1 MRSSGDWKP
10 AVRYQPGLFPW
21 SLPAWL
27 ADAAFSLGPH
37 VVLSLGRHIPGGSV
51 CPDFLFLGDGWMASP
66 TQWTGIL
73 ANSRRQ
79 WRTGKPGVLR
89 SMGSQSRTQLR
100 DWTMTNEDTS
110 LTWLEPTLRTS
121 FCLKHLSQGP
131 VSEYSHILRPWE
143 GCEDF
148 NIMIWW
154 WWGTQVNTIQ
164 RIGWGAFSLSLQFS
178 NGSSKNHWFSVCPA
192 FPGCKDKSD
201 DFHTPYRLELS
212 LKAFQVLLTLSF
224 TWVHWRKRLQLL
236 DLGCWLERK

>member
-1 MRSSGDWKP
+1 MRSPCVHCKRRLLAAAAEHGGVRAPLEAQTGLKQRDFMRSSGDWKP

-100 DWTMTNEDTS
+100 D
-110 LTWLEPTLRTS
+110 
-121 FCLKHLSQGP
+121 
-131 VSEYSHILRPWE
+131 
-143 GCEDF
+143 
-148 NIMIWW
+148 
-154 WWGTQVNTIQ
+154 
-164 RIGWGAFSLSLQFS
+164 
-178 NGSSKNHWFSVCPA
+178 
-192 FPGCKDKSD
+192 
-201 DFHTPYRLELS
+201 
-212 LKAFQVLLTLSF
+212 
-224 TWVHWRKRLQLL
+224 
-236 DLGCWLERK
+236 